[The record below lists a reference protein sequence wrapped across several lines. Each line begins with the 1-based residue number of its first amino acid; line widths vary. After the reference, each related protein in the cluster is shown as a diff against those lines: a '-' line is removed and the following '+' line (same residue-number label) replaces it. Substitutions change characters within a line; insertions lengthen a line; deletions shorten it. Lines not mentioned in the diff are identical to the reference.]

1 MMGAVR
7 KLDVDVSEALAS
19 DIEAAVASGDY
30 KSVNEVVTEA
40 LRKWKRERDAMIAE
54 LREAWRIGIESGE
67 PIDGSFD
74 ADDIAIRGRARL
86 EAKRRAG

>member
-1 MMGAVR
+1 MNAVR
-7 KLDVDVSEALAS
+7 KLDIDVSEALAG

-30 KSVNEVVTEA
+30 ESASDVVTEA
-40 LRKWKRERDAMIAE
+40 LRTWKRERDAVIAE

-67 PIDGSFD
+67 PIDGNFD
-74 ADDIAIRGRARL
+74 ADDIVSRGKARL